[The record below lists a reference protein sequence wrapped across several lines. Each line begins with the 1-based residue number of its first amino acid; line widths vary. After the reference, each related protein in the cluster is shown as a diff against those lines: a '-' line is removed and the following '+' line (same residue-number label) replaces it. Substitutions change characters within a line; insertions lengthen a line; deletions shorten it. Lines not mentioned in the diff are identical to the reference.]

1 MAILKPFGYSSSR
14 TVLQITSFWCW
25 LAVAAMLH
33 AFMIWRTKKIEQE
46 LAADLALE
54 EGEKN
59 VTMDD
64 TAEKSSPVT
73 SEADEEAQNDKS
85 SPVTSEADEEA
96 QKN

>member
-1 MAILKPFGYSSSR
+1 
-14 TVLQITSFWCW
+14 
-25 LAVAAMLH
+25 
-33 AFMIWRTKKIEQE
+33 
-46 LAADLALE
+46 
-54 EGEKN
+54 
-59 VTMDD
+59 MDD